1 MKPQNALVHKGDAV
15 EEWTDVHFFRPLG
28 LRVARA
34 LEPTGVSADQVTLW
48 CLIIGIA
55 GGHLM
60 VYQSTSLNLIGVV
73 LFVISD
79 ILDSAD
85 GQLARMRGSSSRFGR
100 VLDGIADSL
109 RFFNLYVHLLFRA
122 YFAHWGWPGY
132 MLVLAAGVSH
142 SLHGQIVDFIK
153 NAYQRLGEG
162 KGELDLLEELAP
174 IEGFGPRQVAQRIYR
189 AYVQRQELLFPSS
202 MSLVRAVKP
211 LAATP
216 AFKAEYV
223 ASQRP
228 LLGPLALI
236 AQNIRF
242 PLLAIGA
249 WYGMSWFLWMTV
261 VPLNLIA
268 LAILVMHESHAKA
281 LLVHLKAAVTVRP

>member
-1 MKPQNALVHKGDAV
+1 MKPQNALAHKGDAI
-15 EEWTDVHFFRPLG
+15 EEWADLHFFRPLG

-34 LEPTGVSADQVTLW
+34 LRPTGVSADQVTLW
-48 CLIIGIA
+48 CLVVGII

-60 VYQSTSLNLIGVV
+60 VYQAASLNLLGVV

-85 GQLARMRGSSSRFGR
+85 GQLARMRGTSSRFGR
-100 VLDGIADSL
+100 VLDGIADGL
-109 RFFNLYVHLLFRA
+109 RFLNLYVHLLFRA
-122 YFAHWGWPGY
+122 HFAHWGWPGY
-132 MLVLAAGVSH
+132 VLVLAAGLSH
-142 SLHGQIVDFIK
+142 SFHGQIVDFVK

-162 KGELDLLEELAP
+162 HGELDLVEELAP
-174 IEGFGPRQVAQRIYR
+174 IEGYGPRQVAQRIYR
-189 AYVQRQELLFPSS
+189 AYVQRQELLFPNSIA
-202 MSLVRAVKP
+202 LVRAVKP
-211 LAATP
+211 VATTP
-216 AFKAEYV
+216 AFKAAYV

-249 WYGMSWFLWMTV
+249 WYGISWFLWMTV

-268 LAILVMHESHAKA
+268 AAILVTHELHARA
-281 LLVHLKAAVTVRP
+281 LLVQVKAAVPVRP

>member
-1 MKPQNALVHKGDAV
+1 MKPQNALVSKGDSI
-15 EEWTDVHFFRPLG
+15 EEWADVHFFRPLG

-48 CLIIGIA
+48 CLIIGIV

-60 VYQSTSLNLIGVV
+60 VYQSTSLNLLGVV
-73 LFVISD
+73 LFVVSD

-162 KGELDLLEELAP
+162 HGELDLVEELAP
-174 IEGFGPRQVAQRIYR
+174 IEGWAPRQVAQRIYR
-189 AYVQRQELLFPSS
+189 AYVQRQELLFPNS
-202 MSLVRAVKP
+202 MTLVRAVKP
-211 LAATP
+211 VATTP
-216 AFKAEYV
+216 AFQQAY
-223 ASQRP
+223 ATSQRP

-242 PLLAIGA
+242 PLMAIGA
-249 WYGMSWFLWMTV
+249 WYGISWFLWMTV
-261 VPLNLIA
+261 VPLNLVA
-268 LAILVMHESHAKA
+268 LAILVMHEMHAKA
-281 LLVHLKAAVTVRP
+281 LLVQVKSAVPVRK

>member
-1 MKPQNALVHKGDAV
+1 MPPTGLAHKGDAV
-15 EEWTDVHFFRPLG
+15 EEWADVHFFRPLG
-28 LRVARA
+28 LKVARA

-48 CLIIGIA
+48 CLVVGIV

-60 VYQSTSLNLIGVV
+60 VYQHPSLNLLGVV

-85 GQLARMRGSSSRFGR
+85 GQLARIRGSSSRFGR

-162 KGELDLLEELAP
+162 HGELDLLEELAP
-174 IEGFGPRQVAQRIYR
+174 IEGWGPRQVAQRIYR
-189 AYVQRQELLFPSS
+189 AYVQRQELLFLNS
-202 MSLVRAVKP
+202 MTLVRAMKQV
-211 LAATP
+211 AAPP
-216 AFKAEYV
+216 AFKDAYAV
-223 ASQRP
+223 SQRP

-249 WYGMSWFLWMTV
+249 WYGISWFLWMTV

-268 LAILVMHESHAKA
+268 LAILVVHELHARA
-281 LLVHLKAAVTVRP
+281 LLVQVKSAVPVRP

>member
-1 MKPQNALVHKGDAV
+1 MKPQNALVSKGDAV
-15 EEWTDVHFFRPLG
+15 EEWADVHFFRPIG

-34 LEPTGVSADQVTLW
+34 LEPTRVSADQVTLW
-48 CLIIGIA
+48 CLVVGII

-60 VYQSTSLNLIGVV
+60 VYQHTSLNLLGVV
-73 LFVISD
+73 LFVVSD

-85 GQLARMRGSSSRFGR
+85 GQLARMRGTSSRFGR
-100 VLDGIADSL
+100 VLDGIADAL
-109 RFFNLYVHLLFRA
+109 RFFNLYAHLLFRA

-142 SLHGQIVDFIK
+142 SLNGQIVDFVK
-153 NAYQRLGEG
+153 NSYQRLGEG
-162 KGELDLLEELAP
+162 HGELDLVEELAP
-174 IEGFGPRQVAQRIYR
+174 IEGYGPRQVAQRIYR
-189 AYVQRQELLFPSS
+189 AYVQRQEMLFPNSIA
-202 MSLVRAVKP
+202 LVRAVKP
-211 LAATP
+211 VTSTP
-216 AFKAEYV
+216 AFKSAYV

-249 WYGMSWFLWMTV
+249 WYGISWFLWMSV

-268 LAILVMHESHAKA
+268 VTILVVHEMHAKA
-281 LLVHLKAAVTVRP
+281 LLVQVNAAVPVRT